1 MEPLLP
7 LFVDLRGRAP
17 RLRELHR
24 QLRTAIVG
32 GRLRPGLRLPST
44 RTLARLYGIGRNTAV
59 AAYDLLQSEGYI
71 VAKRGSGT
79 CGSRSLSIFDRR
91 AGCQPLSC

>member
-44 RTLARLYGIGRNTAV
+44 RTLARLYGIGRNTCCRAKGTLWRNADPELAYQPHYQRPIS
-59 AAYDLLQSEGYI
+59 AALQ
-71 VAKRGSGT
+71 
-79 CGSRSLSIFDRR
+79 
-91 AGCQPLSC
+91 